1 MPIASGRLCEEI
13 SSPIYAIA
21 IDGKPARHMPWI
33 NRTIKKVLKS
43 VKNGC
48 IKASKDTE
56 RTEKIIIGLRPNT
69 SDSAPKNSIAIAKVM
84 VAADKAKLETVSLI
98 LNDFV
103 K

>member
-1 MPIASGRLCEEI
+1 MPIASGKFCEEI

-21 IDGKPARHMPWI
+21 IDGKPAKHMPCI

-43 VKNGC
+43 VKNGW

-69 SDSAPKNSIAIAKVM
+69 SDMAPKNSMAKASVK
-84 VAADKAKLETVSLI
+84 VADDKAKLAFVSLT
-98 LNDFV
+98 LKDFV